1 MAQPLMPVATAVWL
15 IDNTTLTFKQIAD
28 FCGLHELEVQGIAD
42 GTVGAHIVG
51 VDPVAS
57 GELTWEEI
65 RRCEADPEAR
75 LQLSADAIIPP
86 ARTKGPRY
94 TPVSKRQD
102 KPDAI
107 AWLIKHHPELS
118 DAQICR
124 LVGTTRPTIQAI
136 RNKTHRQMAQIQPRD
151 PVQLGLCRQN
161 ELDEA
166 VAEARARQARRQARE
181 GRGAEAEAGAPVAD
195 EVSQEQPA
203 EAAAAVAPAEAGDTA
218 RAPEEEPPASAPSAG
233 EPA

>member
-15 IDNTTLTFKQIAD
+15 IDNTTLTFKQIAA

-151 PVQLGLCRQN
+151 PIQLGLCRQD
-161 ELDEA
+161 ELDQA
-166 VAEARARQARRQARE
+166 VAEARARAERRKARA
-181 GRGAEAEAGAPVAD
+181 GRAQEAEQEAEDDAAAPAAS
-195 EVSQEQPA
+195 SQPQPA
-203 EAAAAVAPAEAGDTA
+203 EAAEAADDTA
-218 RAPEEEPPASAPSAG
+218 TPPSPSASAG
-233 EPA
+233 ESA